1 MNNAIKRAIEG
12 GWKPKSTPT
21 GLYHF
26 QSFDGYLI
34 DPLFWQALGKA
45 EGWKSRFE
53 ISTGLVWED
62 TLECPMSDGK
72 LVDKWEYEMHRFIDH
87 LIAEKPI
94 DDFFNNLLTNTQ

>member
-1 MNNAIKRAIEG
+1 MNMDNAIKRAIEG

-34 DPLFWQALGKA
+34 DPKFWKALGKA
-45 EGWKSRFE
+45 EGWHTKMNCGACDPYEGTVCHRVN
-53 ISTGLVWED
+53 IED
-62 TLECPMSDGK
+62 WKGN
-72 LVDKWEYEMHRFIDH
+72 MHNFIDH

-94 DDFFNNLLTNTQ
+94 DEFFNNLLK